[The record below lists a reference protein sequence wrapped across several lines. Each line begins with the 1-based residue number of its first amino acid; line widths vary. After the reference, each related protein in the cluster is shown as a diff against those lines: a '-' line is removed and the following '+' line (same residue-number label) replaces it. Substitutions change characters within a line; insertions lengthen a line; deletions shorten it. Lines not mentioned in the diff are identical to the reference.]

1 MRWSLPRS
9 PGVYQCFAFLWHMSR
24 GNVLAAQAMLA
35 IPPEMMTGFDDLL
48 RGAWLAGA
56 AEAARNR

>member
-1 MRWSLPRS
+1 MTAT

-24 GNVLAAQAMLA
+24 GDTLAAQAIMA
-35 IPPEMMTGFDDLL
+35 IPPEMLRGFDDLL